1 MRFHRRH
8 VVPAKAGTHAESALA
23 ARAILKSP
31 PILIFAEAPPALDS
45 DSVRAIQQELERL
58 SLNRTTHIIAGNV
71 VEGTTMQPAQNL
83 SEQPVP
89 AVSVVLP
96 TCGRVDLLDR
106 CLDALM
112 RQTIDGRRFEVIVVD
127 DNPGHNTRQLV
138 AVWRASA
145 GERGPDLRYIP
156 NNGSHGPAA
165 VRNLGWRN
173 ARAPI
178 VAFTEDD
185 TVPSPSWLKH
195 GMDALT
201 DNVDVVSG
209 RVDTPRTG
217 ALTDYRREARTFE
230 HAEFATAN
238 CFCRKSVLEKMGG
251 FDERFHAGWPDDFHF
266 RLLKIRAAIARAEH
280 ALVVQPVRPVAW
292 GASVWQLKSL
302 AFDALLYKTHPQ
314 LYRQK
319 IRATPVWEH
328 YATVAALAVGLFGVG
343 AGSTAIASTGAAVW
357 VVMTAL
363 LCRKRLRGASR
374 SLSHVAE
381 VIVTSA
387 LIPPT
392 AAFWRLAGAIRF
404 RVRFA

>member
-1 MRFHRRH
+1 
-8 VVPAKAGTHAESALA
+8 
-23 ARAILKSP
+23 
-31 PILIFAEAPPALDS
+31 
-45 DSVRAIQQELERL
+45 
-58 SLNRTTHIIAGNV
+58 
-71 VEGTTMQPAQNL
+71 MQTAQNAP
-83 SEQPVP
+83 EQPVP
-89 AVSVVLP
+89 EVSVVLP

-112 RQTIDGRRFEVIVVD
+112 RQTLDGRRFEVIVVD

-145 GERGPDLRYIP
+145 GERGPDLRYMP

-165 VRNLGWRN
+165 VRNLGWRH

-195 GMDALT
+195 GLDAFT

-209 RVDTPRTG
+209 RVETPRTG
-217 ALTDYRREARTFE
+217 TLSDYRREARTLD
-230 HAEFATAN
+230 HTEFATAN
-238 CFCRKSVLEKMGG
+238 CFCRKPVLEKLGG

-319 IRATPVWEH
+319 IRATPAWEH
-328 YATVAALAVGLFGVG
+328 YATVLALAICIAGAG
-343 AGSTAIASTGAAVW
+343 AGSPPIALSGAAAW
-357 VVMTAL
+357 SVMTAL
-363 LCRKRLRGASR
+363 LCRKRIRGTSP
-374 SLSHVAE
+374 SLAHAAE
-381 VIVTSA
+381 MIVTSA

-392 AAFWRLAGAIRF
+392 AVFWRLAGAIRF